1 MTASMTDTLTTRA
14 FFARLLGFAAVVL
27 VIQLAIGHRGRPEE
41 LELLD
46 QVLEQQPDVLF
57 FADSTNRAHD
67 PGDSDRR
74 WISQMLDDALDEILG
89 GALGEL
95 PDGPPGRATGEPSGP
110 KAGSVD
116 VLSIDHAA
124 YHPLVY
130 LDWMEALLASGARPR
145 AAVFVLNT
153 RSFLP
158 GWTMRPGWQ
167 FERLRYSL
175 AHPLAALLWQP
186 LAVFKVVQGN
196 TVTEAGF
203 RGAPVRIG
211 TEPAGVVG
219 DYLRGDPEALDTPEL
234 RDEDLRLRLTCNY
247 LGAIHP
253 EHERVA
259 ALRQLI
265 ALCLDH
271 DVSPIF
277 YVTPVDVATG
287 EGFLPGQ
294 FRSQVAANAAFLVET
309 VRAAGALALDLST
322 STPSERFSW
331 QRIPNEH
338 MGQEGRRA
346 VAEAVARVVAPMLLV
361 DG

>member
-1 MTASMTDTLTTRA
+1 MTAPLTTRA

-27 VIQLAIGHRGRPEE
+27 GVQLAIGHRSRPEE

-46 QVLEQQPDVLF
+46 RALAEQPAVLF

-67 PGDSDRR
+67 PDDTDPR
-74 WISQMLDDALDEILG
+74 WISQMLDD
-89 GALGEL
+89 EL
-95 PDGPPGRATGEPSGP
+95 PDA
-110 KAGSVD
+110 D

-130 LDWMEALLASGARPR
+130 RDWMETLLAAGARPR

-175 AHPLAALLWQP
+175 GHPWAALLWQP

-196 TVTEAGF
+196 TVTEAEF
-203 RGAPVRIG
+203 RRAPVRVG

-219 DYLRGDPEALDTPEL
+219 DFLRGDPEALDTPEL

-247 LGAIHP
+247 LGAIEPDHV
-253 EHERVA
+253 RVE
-259 ALRQLI
+259 ALRELI
-265 ALCLDH
+265 ALCQEH
-271 DVSPIF
+271 GVAPVF
-277 YVTPVDVATG
+277 YVTPVDVQTG
-287 EGFLPGQ
+287 EGFLPGR
-294 FRSQVAANAAFLVET
+294 FRQQVAANAAFLVET
-309 VRAAGALALDLST
+309 VAAAGAVALDLST
-322 STPSERFSW
+322 STASERFSW

-338 MGQEGRRA
+338 MGQDGRAA
-346 VAEAVARVVAPMLLV
+346 VAEAVARELAPLLAA